1 MHNIGNIEP
10 VPSPNELVGSNKWR
24 EVSTDLARYELSLMQ
39 LGKTPMS
46 PTDLS
51 DLASHKKRLTP
62 TRYKIFLYSI
72 EQLED
77 SDEQRSAVFRSDLQ
91 RFLRLEQPFPP
102 FRKENVN
109 RVTNPETIDI
119 CDEEF
124 ARLRSILVRQGKKT
138 MNWIQE
144 FILSDDVVV
153 SSETYFRSLVQ
164 TWSDDPCLI

>member
-24 EVSTDLARYELSLMQ
+24 DVSTDLARFELSLMQ

-46 PTDLS
+46 PKDLS
-51 DLASHKKRLTP
+51 ELASHNKRLTP

-77 SDEQRSAVFRSDLQ
+77 DDEDRSAIFRSDLQ

-109 RVTNPETIDI
+109 KVINPETIDI
-119 CDEEF
+119 CDQEF
-124 ARLRSILVRQGKKT
+124 AKLRGLLRDQGRKT
-138 MNWIQE
+138 LNWIQE

-153 SSETYFRSLVQ
+153 SSENYFRSLLQ
-164 TWSDDPCLI
+164 TWGDDPCVA